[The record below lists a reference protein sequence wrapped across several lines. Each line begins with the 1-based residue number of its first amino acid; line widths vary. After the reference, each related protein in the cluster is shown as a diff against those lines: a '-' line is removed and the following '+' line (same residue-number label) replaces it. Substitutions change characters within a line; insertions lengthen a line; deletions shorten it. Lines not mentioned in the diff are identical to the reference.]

1 MAARISMPET
11 NMRDSKLGVLAL
23 IALTLA
29 ACGDDEGGRPS
40 GEAGL
45 CDNLRDDD
53 GDGFTD
59 CADQDCWGV
68 CGDASAPDTTPAP
81 DTTQPA
87 DATPDTS
94 ATPDATTA
102 PDTTGAP
109 DTAPP
114 GDTSATCDPCGEKGS
129 IKGRV
134 CAPNANV
141 FVNDA
146 RVWIEGVGCGGEPF
160 TVETTSSADGTYYL
174 LDVPCGTHTLN
185 VEKGSFATTHPVS
198 VRPGE
203 LLDVTGAANKLCFSA
218 GAAKIAVLAGS
229 WDDLGGLLEQLGLR
243 YDFFNDHGDQGAD
256 GSIVELLS
264 DPQRL
269 KSYDILFANCGGTTG
284 WLPQDEPAVMPNV
297 KDFVLTGGSL
307 YMSDYAWVLG
317 EWSFPDKV
325 DWYDN
330 DDPTSMGDDDSPQV
344 IPSGTAVTATVTDG
358 TLASYLGKS
367 TIHIEFDQG
376 PQIAPVSVANGA
388 FAHVVGHL
396 VVPFSLD
403 IPNAPLTL
411 SYVPADGAGR
421 VIYTNFH
428 NDAQTT
434 ADMLTILNYLV
445 FTL

>member
-1 MAARISMPET
+1 MLRCMVA
-11 NMRDSKLGVLAL
+11 LAFL
-23 IALTLA
+23 LA
-29 ACGDDEGGRPS
+29 ACSDPEGGTVK

-45 CDNLRDDD
+45 CDNDRDDD

-59 CADQDCWGV
+59 CADQDCWSAGS
-68 CGDASAPDTTPAP
+68 CGDTAGG
-81 DTTQPA
+81 
-87 DATPDTS
+87 DATS
-94 ATPDATTA
+94 DATRDATSVGETTSDA
-102 PDTTGAP
+102 VDADGTTTGETDATV
-109 DTAPP
+109 DTRP
-114 GDTSATCDPCGEKGS
+114 GDTGTSCDPCGEKGS

-146 RVWIEGVGCGGEPF
+146 RVWVEGSGCDGAPF
-160 TVETTSSADGTYYL
+160 AIETTSAADGTYYL
-174 LDVPCGTHTLN
+174 LDVPCGTHTVN
-185 VEKGSFATTHPVS
+185 IEKGSFATSHPVPVVS
-198 VRPGE
+198 GE
-203 LLDVTGAANKLCFSA
+203 LLDVTGAANKLCFGSSA
-218 GAAKIAVLAGS
+218 ARIAVMAGT
-229 WDDLGGLLEQLGLR
+229 WDDMGGLLEQLGLR
-243 YDFFNDHGDQGAD
+243 YDFYNENGDAGSD

-269 KSYDILFANCGGTTG
+269 QGYDILFANCGGTTG
-284 WLPQDEPAVMPNV
+284 WLPQDEPQVMPNV
-297 KDFVLTGGSL
+297 KDFVLQGGSL

-325 DWYDN
+325 EWYDN
-330 DDPTSMGDDDSPQV
+330 DDPSSMGDSDSPQV
-344 IPSGTAVTATVTDG
+344 IPSGLRVNATIADG
-358 TLASYLGKS
+358 ALAGYLGKN
-367 TIHIEFDQG
+367 TIAIEFDQG

-388 FAHVVGHL
+388 FAHVVGDIN
-396 VVPFSLD
+396 VPLEFS

-428 NDAQTT
+428 NDAQAT

>member
-1 MAARISMPET
+1 MAVA
-11 NMRDSKLGVLAL
+11 LA
-23 IALTLA
+23 ALV
-29 ACGDDEGGRPS
+29 ACGDEEGVSAS
-40 GEAGL
+40 GEVCGNA
-45 CDNLRDDD
+45 RDDD
-53 GDGFTD
+53 GDGFAD
-59 CADQDCWGV
+59 CADQDCWRESV
-68 CGDASAPDTTPAP
+68 CGDV
-81 DTTQPA
+81 
-87 DATPDTS
+87 TS
-94 ATPDATTA
+94 DMGDGTTA
-102 PDTTGAP
+102 PETTPP
-109 DTAPP
+109 DIASEASDGG
-114 GDTSATCDPCGEKGS
+114 GDAETRFDVPLETVSSCDPCGEKGS

-146 RVWIEGVGCGGEPF
+146 RVWIEGAGCGGDAF
-160 TVETTSSADGTYYL
+160 VVETTSAADGTYYL
-174 LDVPCGTHTLN
+174 LDVPCGTHTLRI
-185 VEKGSFATTHPVS
+185 EKGSFAATHPVS
-198 VRPGE
+198 VVGGE
-203 LLDVTGAANKLCFSA
+203 LLDVTGAANKLCFGS

-229 WDDLGGLLEQLGLR
+229 WDDMGGLLEQLGLR
-243 YDFFNDHGDQGAD
+243 YDLFNDHGDQGAD
-256 GSIVELLS
+256 GAIVELLS

-269 KSYDILFANCGGTTG
+269 GSYDILFANCGGTVG

-297 KDFVLTGGSL
+297 KDFVLGGGSL

-344 IPSGTAVTATVTDG
+344 IPSGTKVTATVADG
-358 TLASYLGKS
+358 TLASYLGKD
-367 TIHIEFDQG
+367 TIAIAFDQG
-376 PQIAPVSVANGA
+376 PQIAPVAVANGA
-388 FAHVVGHL
+388 FAHVVGNI
-396 VVPFSLD
+396 VVPLQLS
-403 IPNAPLTL
+403 IANAPLTL

>member
-1 MAARISMPET
+1 
-11 NMRDSKLGVLAL
+11 MRDLMMRRGLAL
-23 IALTLA
+23 ALVVLG
-29 ACGDDEGGRPS
+29 ACGDDEGGTVG

-45 CDNLRDDD
+45 CANAKDDD

-59 CADQDCWGV
+59 CADQDCWGT
-68 CGDASAPDTTPAP
+68 C
-81 DTTQPA
+81 A
-87 DATPDTS
+87 DATDASDASDTS
-94 ATPDATTA
+94 VLPDAAEVSDTTTA
-102 PDTTGAP
+102 PDAP
-109 DTAPP
+109 DTH
-114 GDTSATCDPCGEKGS
+114 DTLPTDTTATCDPCGEKGS

-146 RVWIEGVGCGGEPF
+146 RVWIEGVGCAGEPF

-174 LDVPCGTHTLN
+174 LDVPCGTHTLS

-203 LLDVTGAANKLCFSA
+203 LLDVTGAANKLCFSS
-218 GAAKIAVLAGS
+218 GAARIAVLGGS
-229 WDDLGGLLEQLGLR
+229 WDDMGGLLEQLGLR

-256 GSIVELLS
+256 GTIVELLS
-264 DPQRL
+264 DPPRL
-269 KSYDILFANCGGTTG
+269 ESYDILFANCGATTG

-307 YMSDYAWVLG
+307 YLSDYAWVLG

-344 IPSGTAVTATVTDG
+344 IPSGVAVEATVTDG
-358 TLASYLGKS
+358 TLATYLGKS
-367 TIHIEFDQG
+367 TLHIEFDQG
-376 PQIAPVSVANGA
+376 PQIAPVAVANGA
-388 FAHVVGHL
+388 FAHVVAHI

-403 IPNAPLTL
+403 IPGAPITL

>member
-1 MAARISMPET
+1 MLRYS
-11 NMRDSKLGVLAL
+11 
-23 IALTLA
+23 IALTLVLV
-29 ACGDDEGGRPS
+29 ACSDPDS
-40 GEAGL
+40 GSVRSEVGL
-45 CDNLRDDD
+45 CNNGRDDD

-59 CADQDCWGV
+59 CSDQDCWSASA
-68 CGDASAPDTTPAP
+68 CGDASDATGDVGGEVDGAGDATGETRVDGTNDGTSDTTP
-81 DTTQPA
+81 
-87 DATPDTS
+87 
-94 ATPDATTA
+94 
-102 PDTTGAP
+102 
-109 DTAPP
+109 DTARPDVTA
-114 GDTSATCDPCGEKGS
+114 GCDPCGEKGS

-146 RVWIEGVGCGGEPF
+146 HVSVEGIGCDGAPF
-160 TVETTSSADGTYYL
+160 TLETTSAADGTYYV
-174 LDVPCGTHTLN
+174 LDVPCGTHTVN
-185 VEKGSFATTHPVS
+185 IEKGSFATTHPVTVMS
-198 VRPGE
+198 GE
-203 LLDVTGAANKLCFSA
+203 LLDVTGAANKLCFSS
-218 GAAKIAVLAGS
+218 GAAKIAVLAGT

-243 YDFFNDHGDQGAD
+243 YDFFNEHGDEGSD

-284 WLPQDEPAVMPNV
+284 WLPQDEPQVMPNV
-297 KDFVLTGGSL
+297 KDFVLGGGSL

-325 DWYDN
+325 EWYDN
-330 DDPTSMGDDDSPQV
+330 DDPSSMGDSDSPQV
-344 IPSGTAVTATVTDG
+344 IPSGTKVKATVADG
-358 TLASYLGKS
+358 TLATYLGKN
-367 TIHIEFDQG
+367 TIDIQFDQG

-388 FAHVVGHL
+388 FAHVIGDIEA
-396 VVPFSLD
+396 PFELS
-403 IPNAPLTL
+403 IKNAPLAL

-434 ADMLTILNYLV
+434 SDMLTILNYLV

>member
-1 MAARISMPET
+1 MVA
-11 NMRDSKLGVLAL
+11 LAFL
-23 IALTLA
+23 LA
-29 ACGDDEGGRPS
+29 ACSDPEGGTVK

-45 CDNLRDDD
+45 CDNDRDDD

-59 CADQDCWGV
+59 CADQDCWSAGS
-68 CGDASAPDTTPAP
+68 CGDTAGG
-81 DTTQPA
+81 
-87 DATPDTS
+87 DATS
-94 ATPDATTA
+94 DATRDATSVGETTSDA
-102 PDTTGAP
+102 VDADGTTTGETDATV
-109 DTAPP
+109 DTRP
-114 GDTSATCDPCGEKGS
+114 GDTGTSCDPCGEKGS

-146 RVWIEGVGCGGEPF
+146 RVWVEGSGCDGAPF
-160 TVETTSSADGTYYL
+160 AIETTSAADGTYYL
-174 LDVPCGTHTLN
+174 LDVPCGTHTVN
-185 VEKGSFATTHPVS
+185 IEKGSFATSHPVPVVS
-198 VRPGE
+198 GE
-203 LLDVTGAANKLCFSA
+203 LLDVTGAANKLCFGSSA
-218 GAAKIAVLAGS
+218 ARIAVMAGT
-229 WDDLGGLLEQLGLR
+229 WDDMGGLLEQLGLR
-243 YDFFNDHGDQGAD
+243 YDFYNENGDAGSD

-269 KSYDILFANCGGTTG
+269 QGYDILFANCGGTTG
-284 WLPQDEPAVMPNV
+284 WLPQDEPQVMPNV
-297 KDFVLTGGSL
+297 KDFVLQGGSL

-325 DWYDN
+325 EWYDN
-330 DDPTSMGDDDSPQV
+330 DDPSSMGDSDSPQV
-344 IPSGTAVTATVTDG
+344 IPSGLRVNATIADG
-358 TLASYLGKS
+358 ALAGYLGKN
-367 TIHIEFDQG
+367 TIAIEFDQG

-388 FAHVVGHL
+388 FAHVVGDIN
-396 VVPFSLD
+396 VPLEFS

-428 NDAQTT
+428 NDAQAT

>member
-1 MAARISMPET
+1 MLRCT
-11 NMRDSKLGVLAL
+11 
-23 IALTLA
+23 IALTLVLA
-29 ACGDDEGGRPS
+29 ACSDPEGGTVR

-53 GDGFTD
+53 GDGFSD
-59 CADQDCWGV
+59 CADQDCWGAGT
-68 CGDASAPDTTPAP
+68 CGDASTGDVDVAG
-81 DTTQPA
+81 
-87 DATPDTS
+87 DATSAGDTDTS
-94 ATPDATTA
+94 ASEATTA
-102 PDTTGAP
+102 GDTGGPTDTTTDATI
-109 DTAPP
+109 DTRP
-114 GDTSATCDPCGEKGS
+114 GDTTSTCDPCGEKGS

-146 RVWIEGVGCGGEPF
+146 RVWVEGTGCDGGPF
-160 TVETTSSADGTYYL
+160 SLETTSSADGTYYL
-174 LDVPCGTHTLN
+174 LDVPCGTHTLSI
-185 VEKGSFATTHPVS
+185 EKGSFATTHPVS
-198 VRPGE
+198 VASGE
-203 LLDVTGAANKLCFSA
+203 LLDVTGAANKLCFSS
-218 GAAKIAVLAGS
+218 GAAKIAVMAGS
-229 WDDLGGLLEQLGLR
+229 WDDMGGLLEQLGLR
-243 YDFFNDHGDQGAD
+243 YDFYNEHGDEGSD

-269 KSYDILFANCGGTTG
+269 GGYDIVFANCGGTTG
-284 WLPQDEPAVMPNV
+284 WLPQDEPQVMPNV
-297 KDFVLTGGSL
+297 KDFVLQGGSL

-325 DWYDN
+325 EWYDN
-330 DDPTSMGDDDSPQV
+330 DDPTSMGDSDSPQV
-344 IPSGTAVTATVTDG
+344 IPSGTKVNATVADG
-358 TLASYLGKS
+358 TLAGYLGKN
-367 TIHIEFDQG
+367 TIAIEFDQG

-388 FAHVVGHL
+388 FAHVVGDIN
-396 VVPFSLD
+396 VPLALS
-403 IPNAPLTL
+403 IENAPLTL